1 MVVPT
6 GMIERNETLSWSSV
20 VQPIENITDRVG
32 ISWNTVSHLH
42 GVKDSDAFRE
52 AFSKVTFY
60 CILIIS
66 IIFILNALEYQIIW
80 WVGLHGGRAGKQK
93 TWNLT

>member
-1 MVVPT
+1 MDVSL

-32 ISWNTVSHLH
+32 ISWGIVAHLH

-52 AFSKVTFY
+52 AFSKVCFCCIFMVNFY
-60 CILIIS
+60 IKCS
-66 IIFILNALEYQIIW
+66 RVAGNWMGWNA
-80 WVGLHGGRAGKQK
+80 
-93 TWNLT
+93 